1 VSVTG
6 AGAALA
12 TAAGEAAVVAP
23 AVADGDAV
31 EDPHAVASI
40 RLARANAPIFVRI
53 DVLLQMTCFV
63 LPDR

>member
-1 VSVTG
+1 MSVTG

-12 TAAGEAAVVAP
+12 TAACEAAVVVAG
-23 AVADGDAV
+23 ADGDAV

-40 RLARANAPIFVRI
+40 RLPRANAPIFVRI